1 MIVFKGK
8 GPYKI
13 KNAILG
19 HFVPFLGVLT
29 SFKVILGHLR
39 SFSAILGDFRS
50 FFAIFEP
57 FLKTTPISQ
66 KQGVELSKH
75 DSVQAELDELT
86 ASIQDLASIEQ
97 DVRNKV
103 EKSEQGVHWSCVMM
117 EILISIMT
125 KESKLLRKGA
135 VDSFRQIV
143 EDMDVEAI
151 TILGKDIMGQE
162 ANTEGYGLGV
172 HEEMETD
179 SEDDE
184 EEEDEEEVDEKDESD
199 EEMMDDSKNESS
211 KSEKNNDS
219 DDSSEDEAEKNNVDT
234 ELRSKLQ
241 AVLGKLLKYYFF

>member
-1 MIVFKGK
+1 M
-8 GPYKI
+8 
-13 KNAILG
+13 
-19 HFVPFLGVLT
+19 
-29 SFKVILGHLR
+29 
-39 SFSAILGDFRS
+39 
-50 FFAIFEP
+50 
-57 FLKTTPISQ
+57 
-66 KQGVELSKH
+66 SKH

-184 EEEDEEEVDEKDESD
+184 EEEEEEVDGKDESD

-219 DDSSEDEAEKNNVDT
+219 DESSEDEAEKNNVDT

>member
-1 MIVFKGK
+1 M
-8 GPYKI
+8 
-13 KNAILG
+13 
-19 HFVPFLGVLT
+19 
-29 SFKVILGHLR
+29 
-39 SFSAILGDFRS
+39 
-50 FFAIFEP
+50 
-57 FLKTTPISQ
+57 
-66 KQGVELSKH
+66 SKH

-184 EEEDEEEVDEKDESD
+184 EEKEEDEEEVDGKDESD

-219 DDSSEDEAEKNNVDT
+219 DESSEDEAEKNNVDT

-241 AVLGKLLKYYFF
+241 AVLGKLLKYYFFKKIPRFSTIFTRAKSILRFFIAKFQNQPELFSYNVFFSSQTNSKTWPILLPFYQ